1 MPDISP
7 EPPRSG
13 EDDLIER
20 VRTNM
25 GRAMLAVRWLV
36 APLYLGLI
44 GALILDAIKFV
55 QKLVL
60 SFRRVFEMD
69 DSETILAALTLIDLV
84 LVANLV
90 VIVMF
95 AGWET
100 FVGPLFAGK
109 ASQELTGL
117 GFSAVKFKL
126 LGSIVAI
133 ASIQLLET
141 FVHIE
146 AVSKADAMSQLLIL
160 LGIGV
165 VGVLLALVDR
175 LTAEHH

>member
-1 MPDISP
+1 MPDTSP
-7 EPPRSG
+7 QPPRA
-13 EDDLIER
+13 EDDLVDR
-20 VRTNM
+20 VRRNM

-36 APLYLGLI
+36 APLYIGLI
-44 GALILDAIKFV
+44 GALVLDAIKFA
-55 QKLVL
+55 QKLVA
-60 SFRRVFEMD
+60 SFRKVFEMD
-69 DSETILAALTLIDLV
+69 DSETILTALTLIDLV

-109 ASQELTGL
+109 ASGQLTGL

-141 FVHIE
+141 FIHIE
-146 AVSKADAMSQLLIL
+146 AVNKVDAALQLAIL
-160 LGIGV
+160 LGIGA

-175 LTAEHH
+175 LAGQDH